1 MKALLLKLSL
11 VVVLIFAVAC
21 SSSRP
26 PAFPPAAFAPAA
38 VAPTAEP
45 TTAAAQVAPTVPTV
59 KPLTTAVVVPA
70 TTVPPVD
77 TDEPLASLFPVTIEN
92 CGITF
97 TYDKPIEKAISL
109 NQHVTEMMLA
119 LGLEDQMIGTAYIDD
134 FILPELLNAYQSLEV
149 LADEYPSREV
159 ILNLEPDFIYG
170 GFGSAF
176 SDENSGSQ
184 ESLQDLGINSYLTH
198 AVCDEGADTI
208 EDIYTDITAIGAIGG
223 VPDMAEALIAA
234 MKADLD
240 SIESEIG
247 DDVEPAYVFMFDSGN
262 DAPYAAA
269 CCGMVNALI
278 ESAGGENIFGDVDG
292 RWTEVSWEEVLDM
305 DPDVII
311 LTDAVW
317 STAEEKIELMNNSPV
332 LSEMSAVVNN
342 RFVILKFSSLVPGI
356 RIPGAIQDIADV
368 LYPDKFP

>member
-1 MKALLLKLSL
+1 MKPLLLKLSL

-159 ILNLEPDFIYG
+159 ILNFEPDFIYG

-176 SDENSGSQ
+176 SDENSGS
-184 ESLQDLGINSYLTH
+184 
-198 AVCDEGADTI
+198 
-208 EDIYTDITAIGAIGG
+208 
-223 VPDMAEALIAA
+223 
-234 MKADLD
+234 
-240 SIESEIG
+240 
-247 DDVEPAYVFMFDSGN
+247 
-262 DAPYAAA
+262 
-269 CCGMVNALI
+269 
-278 ESAGGENIFGDVDG
+278 
-292 RWTEVSWEEVLDM
+292 
-305 DPDVII
+305 
-311 LTDAVW
+311 
-317 STAEEKIELMNNSPV
+317 
-332 LSEMSAVVNN
+332 
-342 RFVILKFSSLVPGI
+342 
-356 RIPGAIQDIADV
+356 
-368 LYPDKFP
+368 